1 MVTLTTSATLL
12 APREMTKG
20 AARSNRST
28 LTFKLRDFDA
38 DILSSAIWLFIKANA
53 CGAKQLRLDL
63 KASFGLIDRAGPCAA
78 RRAIA

>member
-1 MVTLTTSATLL
+1 M
-12 APREMTKG
+12 
-20 AARSNRST
+20 
-28 LTFKLRDFDA
+28 LTFRLRDFDA